1 MAGFSSAEGCFF
13 VNIKK
18 SATHKLKV
26 NVQLEFQLIQH
37 VRDEQLMR
45 SFSSILDCGK
55 VYSANNISK
64 LRVTKFLDLTDK
76 IIPFF
81 KKYPIMGEKY
91 LNFEDL
97 CRVAE
102 LIKGKKHLTEEGIEE
117 IRQIKAGMNTLR
129 KSNEY

>member
-45 SFSSILDCGK
+45 SINLDCGK
-55 VYSANNISK
+55 ISRANNVFR

-81 KKYPIMGEKY
+81 KKYPIMGT
-91 LNFEDL
+91 
-97 CRVAE
+97 
-102 LIKGKKHLTEEGIEE
+102 LTFLSGAASGA
-117 IRQIKAGMNTLR
+117 RGGR
-129 KSNEY
+129 